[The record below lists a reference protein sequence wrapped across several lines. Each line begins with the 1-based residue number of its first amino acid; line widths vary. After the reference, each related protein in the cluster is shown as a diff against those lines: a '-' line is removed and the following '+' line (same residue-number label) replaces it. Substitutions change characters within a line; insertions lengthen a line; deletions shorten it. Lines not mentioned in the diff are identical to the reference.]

1 MTIALWIVQILLA
14 LVFFW
19 AGGLKLFQENKAM
32 EMMVWAREASRSFLI
47 FVGVAEIL
55 GGIGLILPGAL
66 GILPV
71 LTLLAAIGTAIILIL
86 AALLHARRKEKG
98 VGINIVFLLL
108 ALFVVIG
115 HILIK

>member
-14 LVFFW
+14 LIFLI
-19 AGGLKLFQENKAM
+19 AGAMKLFQENKAKEIM
-32 EMMVWAREASRSFLI
+32 IWAREASRSFI
-47 FVGVAEIL
+47 VFVGCAEIL
-55 GGIGLILPGAL
+55 GGLGLILPGAL

-86 AALLHARRKEKG
+86 VALLHAKRKEKG
-98 VGINIVFLLL
+98 VGINLVFLLL

-115 HILIK
+115 HMTFK

>member
-14 LVFFW
+14 LVFFM
-19 AGGLKLFQENKAM
+19 AGSMKLFQKNKAM
-32 EMMVWAREASRSFLI
+32 EMMVWAREASPSFLI

-55 GGIGLILPGAL
+55 GGIGLILPGVL

-108 ALFVVIG
+108 ALFVVMG
-115 HILIK
+115 HILAK